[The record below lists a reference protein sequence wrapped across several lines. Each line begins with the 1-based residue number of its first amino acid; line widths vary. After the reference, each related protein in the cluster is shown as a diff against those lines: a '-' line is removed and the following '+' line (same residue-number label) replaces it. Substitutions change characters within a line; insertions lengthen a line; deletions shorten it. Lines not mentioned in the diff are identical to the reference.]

1 MVRVAV
7 TLLTVHS
14 PATERLPPVSSPLP
28 LLTTVH
34 DHMHDASDWMYHYDQ
49 PLTDEDMYLWA
60 EEYAKEQFPSG
71 VSDSQHPKW
80 NVDSSGKDVIV
91 TFGNSRKRVWKIAQE
106 EIKAYRQRVKQLSG
120 KEFQDI
126 DPLKDVLQ
134 LYLGKARPLIQLMEF
149 SLNRT
154 KRSCT
159 FLAPIVFR
167 SHVIY
172 LFLNC
177 MMMKMIESRCQIS
190 CRNLSIELYGN

>member
-1 MVRVAV
+1 
-7 TLLTVHS
+7 
-14 PATERLPPVSSPLP
+14 
-28 LLTTVH
+28 
-34 DHMHDASDWMYHYDQ
+34 MHDASDWMYHYDQ

-60 EEYAKEQFPSG
+60 KEYAKEQFPSG
-71 VSDSQHPKW
+71 VSDSQCPKW

-134 LYLGKARPLIQLMEF
+134 LYLGKARPLIQLME
-149 SLNRT
+149 
-154 KRSCT
+154 
-159 FLAPIVFR
+159 
-167 SHVIY
+167 
-172 LFLNC
+172 
-177 MMMKMIESRCQIS
+177 SRCQIS